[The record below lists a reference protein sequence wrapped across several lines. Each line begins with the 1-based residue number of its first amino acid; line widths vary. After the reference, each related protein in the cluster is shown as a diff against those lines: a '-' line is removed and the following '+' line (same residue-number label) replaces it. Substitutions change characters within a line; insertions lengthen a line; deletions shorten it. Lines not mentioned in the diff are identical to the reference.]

1 MENCG
6 YYLDENIDSM
16 YSVTSFT
23 TYSIMII
30 TYDITNVFLNETQ
43 LALINNLIKYI
54 RTITTTFSSENL
66 FIQTLKKTKQKELV
80 LEAQQLLYYL
90 QYSLVVFLSSVN
102 RTVNES
108 DPSIILETLVTFEQ
122 TLMSLGIVT
131 LFVLQNNDYLLTNE
145 KNVTNQIKR
154 KPCLIIFFRFFSSIP
169 ISIK

>member
-1 MENCG
+1 
-6 YYLDENIDSM
+6 M

-30 TYDITNVFLNETQ
+30 TYDIKNVFLNETQ
-43 LALINNLIKYI
+43 LVLINNLIKYI

-131 LFVLQNNDYLLTNE
+131 LFVLQNNDYLLT
-145 KNVTNQIKR
+145 KR
-154 KPCLIIFFRFFSSIP
+154 
-169 ISIK
+169 